1 MRGMTL
7 SQWLDLLIE
16 EYGMGDLLDI
26 LRLKCSDRPELRSLA
41 LKLEEAVVLALQ
53 NEVKR

>member
-16 EYGMGDLLDI
+16 HYDLPEILDH
-26 LRLKCSDRPELRSLA
+26 LRVRYSDDRTYHQFV
-41 LKLEEAVVLALQ
+41 LKLEETMVLALQ

>member
-16 EYGMGDLLDI
+16 HYDLPEVLDH
-26 LRLKCSDRPELRSLA
+26 LRVRYSDNRAYHQLV
-41 LKLEEAVVLALQ
+41 LKLEEVVILALQ

>member
-16 EYGMGDLLDI
+16 HYDLPEILDQLRIRYSDNREYHQLV
-26 LRLKCSDRPELRSLA
+26 
-41 LKLEEAVVLALQ
+41 LKLEEVVVLALQ
-53 NEVKR
+53 NEVKK

>member
-1 MRGMTL
+1 MTL

-16 EYGMGDLLDI
+16 EYGLADTLDI
-26 LRLKCSDRPELRSLA
+26 LRLRCSNVPELRQLT

-53 NEVKR
+53 NEVKK